1 MNVVALSV
9 VSVTRVVAK
18 MLLAEALSIDPNPGP
33 VIVSVELPADTG
45 DAEPMY
51 G

>member
-9 VSVTRVVAK
+9 LLLTRVAVE
-18 MLLAEALSIDPNPGP
+18 MLLAEALSSDPSPGP
-33 VIVSVELPADTG
+33 VIVSVELLDTD